1 MGSVKG
7 VHMGTTDYTLNWSAP
22 MQDQCAAGLHHK
34 THELM
39 PVRACVCVCARAC
52 VFEFKYM
59 EIPHSV

>member
-7 VHMGTTDYTLNWSAP
+7 VRMGTTDYTLNRRAP
-22 MQDQCAAGLHHK
+22 VQARCAAGLHHR
-34 THELM
+34 THELV
-39 PVRACVCVCARAC
+39 PVCVCVC